1 MIIDFHTHI
10 FPDTIAKKTIS
21 KLGSMI
27 NQQPY
32 TDATADG
39 LLRSMKEAG
48 VDYSVVLP
56 VVTRPAQFKNVNAF
70 AAEVSKR
77 KGIISFGGLHPKTED
92 YKGELDH
99 IAALGLKGIKLHPDF
114 QDTFIDESCYIDLI
128 AYALEKNLIVSV
140 HAGRDEGLPE
150 VVHCPPERAFIMI
163 QEVQKRIS
171 TDKLILAHTGGFAMW
186 DAVEEYLVGQNLYMD
201 ISFSKNE
208 ISKDQMVRIIQN
220 HGVDRILFGSDSP
233 WDGQQETLEYIRS
246 LGITEEE
253 KQYILGENAKR
264 LLELS

>member
-27 NQQPY
+27 AQHPY

-56 VVTRPAQFKNVNAF
+56 VVTRPAQFQTVNAF
-70 AAEVSKR
+70 AAEVTKR
-77 KGIISFGGLHPKTED
+77 KGIISFGGLHPKTAD
-92 YKGELDH
+92 YKAELDY
-99 IAALGLKGIKLHPDF
+99 IAELGLKGIKLHPDF
-114 QDTFIDESCYIDLI
+114 QDTFIDECCYIDLI
-128 AYALEKNLIVSV
+128 TYALEKKLIVSI
-140 HAGRDEGLPE
+140 HAGKDEGLPE
-150 VVHCPPERAFIMI
+150 VVHCPPKRALIMI
-163 QEVQKRIS
+163 QEVQKRAS

-186 DAVEEYLVGQNLYMD
+186 DAVEKYLAGQNLYMD
-201 ISFSKNE
+201 ISFSRKE
-208 ISKDQMVRIIQN
+208 ISKEQMVRIIQN
-220 HGVDRILFGSDSP
+220 HGADRILFGSDSP
-233 WDGQQETLEYIRS
+233 WDGQKETLEYVRS

-253 KQYILGENAKR
+253 KKCILGENAKT
-264 LLELS
+264 LLDLS